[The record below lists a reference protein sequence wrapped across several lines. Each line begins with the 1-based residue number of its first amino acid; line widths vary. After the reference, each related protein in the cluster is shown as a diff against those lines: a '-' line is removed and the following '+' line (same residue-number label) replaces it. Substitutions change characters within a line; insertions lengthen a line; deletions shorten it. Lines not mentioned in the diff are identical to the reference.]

1 LSNLSVNTAGNPE
14 FSEKNNLINKK
25 TRILEARRIGVI
37 GKGECDKNIS
47 NIAYKVGELIAKS
60 GAYLYCGG
68 LGGVMRAAS
77 KGAFEHQGITIGI
90 LPGESVKDANKH
102 IKIPVVTSLSHMRN
116 FVLVNSCELLIAI
129 SGGFGTLSELAFALK
144 LEIPIIG
151 LMTWENFTGIN
162 YVNSPEDAINKAI
175 ELLNRENNMLNK

>member
-1 LSNLSVNTAGNPE
+1 MSSLSVSMAGNPD
-14 FSEKNNLINKK
+14 FSEENNFINIK
-25 TRILEARRIGVI
+25 TRILEGRRIGVI
-37 GKGECDKNIS
+37 GKGDCDRKVS
-47 NIAYKVGELIAKS
+47 DIAYKVGELIAKS

-77 KGAFEHQGITIGI
+77 KGAFEHNGITIGI
-90 LPGESVKDANKH
+90 LPGKSIKEANQY

-144 LEIPIIG
+144 LGIPIVGIK
-151 LMTWENFTGIN
+151 TWENFSGIN
-162 YVNSPEDAINKAI
+162 YVSSPEEAIDKTI
-175 ELLNRENNMLNK
+175 EILKK